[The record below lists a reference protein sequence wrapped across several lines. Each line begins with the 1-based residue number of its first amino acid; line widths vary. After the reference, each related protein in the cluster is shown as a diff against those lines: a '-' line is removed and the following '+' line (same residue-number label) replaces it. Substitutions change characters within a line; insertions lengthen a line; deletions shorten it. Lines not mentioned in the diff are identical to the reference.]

1 MAGGPRGRGTRRI
14 RPQRQLAKRILVV
27 TEGTETE
34 PQYVERLGGFLR
46 SKGATAIVKKVGV
59 GTDPLKV
66 VRKCVEIRD
75 RAQGDAAFDICV
87 CLVDVDQHATLP
99 AACKLAKQES
109 ILLLISNLKFEVWL
123 RWHAED
129 KRSALTTTQLDH
141 RVEQLNL
148 ASGKTLLPRFPIDRV
163 YAACDTARKAD
174 PGMAACRMGPGPSSA
189 MPLLVDLLK
198 PS

>member
-59 GTDPLKV
+59 GADPLKV

-75 RAQGDAAFDICV
+75 RAEGDAGFDECV
-87 CLVDVDQHATLP
+87 CLVDVDQHASLD
-99 AACKLAKQES
+99 AACRLAEKES
-109 ILLLISNLKFEVWL
+109 ILLLVSNLKFEVWL

-129 KRSALTTTQLDH
+129 KRSALTTSQLDH
-141 RVEQLNL
+141 RVKDLKL
-148 ASGKTLLPRFPIDRV
+148 VSGKSLLPRFPIEQV
-163 YAACDTARKAD
+163 HAACDIARKAD
-174 PGMAACRMGPGPSSA
+174 PGMAALRVGPDPSSA
-189 MPLLVDLLK
+189 MPLLVDLLS
-198 PS
+198 PR